1 MLESC
6 TQVKRTRWTLFARC
20 FQHSCSA
27 GKRSRRLAVENLESR
42 LALSG
47 VPLPSTDGSLARYL
61 DEAPVMGPALPAV
74 VEAIVSSEA
83 PVLDAAAIEAAD
95 ALAALLSNPAPTS
108 ASEDFGEGEG
118 ESDAPT
124 MLSFDVSLVDGGWVR
139 LAGQISDNDPAG
151 AIVYFGGLFENEIAT
166 CDPGGYFVW
175 YVSDPGYSGFVS
187 AYAVDLDY
195 NMSPNT
201 LEAFLI

>member
-1 MLESC
+1 MLEAC

-20 FQHSCSA
+20 FQPSYSA

-47 VPLPSTDGSLARYL
+47 VPLPSADGSLAQYL
-61 DEAPVMGPALPAV
+61 DEAPAMGPTLPAV

-95 ALAALLSNPAPTS
+95 ALAALLSSPGATS
-108 ASEDFGEGEG
+108 ASEDLGEGED
-118 ESDAPT
+118 ESTEAPT

-175 YVSDPGYSGFVS
+175 YV
-187 AYAVDLDY
+187 
-195 NMSPNT
+195 
-201 LEAFLI
+201 